1 MNLEE
6 ITQQIVSE
14 NGNDRKTGFYN
25 LDLLPEE
32 KQKQVIKSALSAHI
46 GDDRLLEYNN
56 SSIAAVE
63 LLKKVN
69 ELGYTTN
76 FADEITKLF
85 DLCKGTPTNKAKRIY
100 NACVSCNKD
109 LASLKESD
117 YVRIKSKR
125 GKTTFWKPK
134 N

>member
-25 LDLLPEE
+25 LGLLPKEE
-32 KQKQVIKSALSAHI
+32 QKKVIESAFRTHI
-46 GDDRLLEYNN
+46 SDDRLLEYNN
-56 SSIAAVE
+56 SSIATTE
-63 LLKKVN
+63 LLEKVS
-69 ELGYTTN
+69 ELGYAHN
-76 FADEITKLF
+76 FTGEITELF
-85 DLCKGTPTNKAKRIY
+85 DLCKGTPTSKARKVY

-117 YVRIKSKR
+117 YVRIKPKR
-125 GKTTFWKPK
+125 EKTTFWKPK